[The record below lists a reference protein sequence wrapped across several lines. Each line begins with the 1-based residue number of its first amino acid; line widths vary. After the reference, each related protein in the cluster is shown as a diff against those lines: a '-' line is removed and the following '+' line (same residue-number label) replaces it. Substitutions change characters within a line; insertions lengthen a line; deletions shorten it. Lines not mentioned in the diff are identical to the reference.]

1 MSLMT
6 RSSTVDGII
15 RRSAKTFRDR
25 PAVIFGERTLSY
37 AALDDAVTRAA
48 AHLLDLGLTQGDRV
62 AAYGKNSDAYLVG
75 FLACAR
81 AGLVHVPL
89 NYNLTGPELSYLVT
103 QSGSRA
109 ILHDPALATHI
120 DLPRPGGPRPARS
133 PHRAPRRRRGPH
145 RRGALRRR
153 ADDRDRGGRH
163 RHRAVPLHVGDDVA
177 AQGARS

>member
-120 DLPRPGGPRPARS
+120 DLLDPEALDQLEHRIALRDADGSSSRWRS
-133 PHRAPRRRRGPH
+133 PETCRRSMSRWPTPTPRSSSTRRGRRRGP
-145 RRGALRRR
+145 RRR
-153 ADDRDRGGRH
+153 
-163 RHRAVPLHVGDDVA
+163 
-177 AQGARS
+177 S